1 MIALCKIIINL
12 NRKWATNK
20 WIIYVSRIQIEC
32 TKFIAKFVLLGD
44 RNKKSFLKFEVGNW
58 LWYIG
63 WTIAPQP
70 ESREFKPQ
78 NQLDLFYP
86 RQMNSDASGNKMKI
100 EHIFLSLAFSK
111 YLNKSRFV
119 KYTPTNCS
127 TRAEEKEKL
136 TQHT

>member
-1 MIALCKIIINL
+1 MLALCKIIINL

-70 ESREFKPQ
+70 ESREFKTQ
-78 NQLDLFYP
+78 NQLDLLYP

-100 EHIFLSLAFSK
+100 EHILVLHSANIFETSLGLWNIPQQTVQLGQRK
-111 YLNKSRFV
+111 KKN
-119 KYTPTNCS
+119 
-127 TRAEEKEKL
+127 
-136 TQHT
+136 